1 MHARYTNVVK
11 GTALDS
17 RSSHALMNAA
27 EFSPGASA
35 STCPSSLKT
44 LRATRFSAASIAG
57 VKTARNTTDQDISGK
72 DRVMWFSY
80 KATSGSAS
88 VSTRNEFRAAG
99 GCWPRPGSRHLAAKR
114 GWFGSGG
121 LNPRAGVRKLETGN
135 WGLGRG
141 LELAMD
147 HCVFGRRL
155 CVVVAV
161 ILVFSSN
168 PCRAEDNGGSD
179 WRRPFRPDPHTVVLY
194 HFDEGRGER
203 LKVLEPCSKF
213 QVLLVFPGFPIATSW
228 VYQNLRLKLT
238 KRPNNISI
246 LRKNLSLSNITSLG
260 SQLYNDL
267 ESVVIQKFPEVKVV
281 KDELWAWGALGVL
294 LSGSGSTVFGIF
306 DDPEKA
312 QVACASLK
320 GDWERVV
327 TETIESFTEF
337 YPKEILNYP

>member
-1 MHARYTNVVK
+1 MKLKFKTPAKVNLGLHVHGKREDGFHELETIFQMVSLFDDVELELLSSGIKLECDMPGIPTDDTNLACKAALLLRKSYQVEGK
-11 GTALDS
+11 GVSIRLKKKIPFGAGLGGGS
-17 RSSHALMNAA
+17 GNAA
-27 EFSPGASA
+27 
-35 STCPSSLKT
+35 
-44 LRATRFSAASIAG
+44 G
-57 VKTARNTTDQDISGK
+57 VLMGLNRLWDLNI
-72 DRVMWFSY
+72 DREKLF
-80 KATSGSAS
+80 T
-88 VSTRNEFRAAG
+88 
-99 GCWPRPGSRHLAAKR
+99 LAA
-114 GWFGSGG
+114 
-121 LNPRAGVRKLETGN
+121 
-135 WGLGRG
+135 
-141 LELAMD
+141 EL
-147 HCVFGRRL
+147 
-155 CVVVAV
+155 
-161 ILVFSSN
+161 
-168 PCRAEDNGGSD
+168 GSD
-179 WRRPFRPDPHTVVLY
+179 VPFFLTSPCALGK
-194 HFDEGRGER
+194 GRGER
-203 LKVLEPCSKF
+203 LKVLESCSKF

-312 QVACASLK
+312 QVACASLN

-337 YPKEILNYP
+337 YPEEILNYP

>member
-1 MHARYTNVVK
+1 MKLKFKTPAKVNLGLHVHGKREDGFHELETIFQMVSLFDDVELELLSSGIKLECDMPGIPTDDTNLVCKAALLLRKSYQVEDK
-11 GTALDS
+11 GVSIRLKKKIPFGAGLGGGS
-17 RSSHALMNAA
+17 GNAA
-27 EFSPGASA
+27 
-35 STCPSSLKT
+35 
-44 LRATRFSAASIAG
+44 G
-57 VKTARNTTDQDISGK
+57 VLMGLNRLWDLNIEREKLFT
-72 DRVMWFSY
+72 
-80 KATSGSAS
+80 
-88 VSTRNEFRAAG
+88 
-99 GCWPRPGSRHLAAKR
+99 LAA
-114 GWFGSGG
+114 
-121 LNPRAGVRKLETGN
+121 
-135 WGLGRG
+135 
-141 LELAMD
+141 EL
-147 HCVFGRRL
+147 
-155 CVVVAV
+155 
-161 ILVFSSN
+161 
-168 PCRAEDNGGSD
+168 GSD
-179 WRRPFRPDPHTVVLY
+179 VPFFLTSPCALGK
-194 HFDEGRGER
+194 GRGER

-312 QVACASLK
+312 QVACASLN

-337 YPKEILNYP
+337 YPEEILNYP

>member
-1 MHARYTNVVK
+1 MKLKFKTPAKVNLGLHVHGKREDGFHELETIFQMVSLFDDVELELLSSGIKLECDTPGIPTDDTNLVFKAALLLRKSYQVEGK
-11 GTALDS
+11 GVSIRLKKKIPFGAGLGGGS
-17 RSSHALMNAA
+17 GNAA
-27 EFSPGASA
+27 
-35 STCPSSLKT
+35 
-44 LRATRFSAASIAG
+44 G
-57 VKTARNTTDQDISGK
+57 VLMGLNRLWDLNIEREKLFT
-72 DRVMWFSY
+72 
-80 KATSGSAS
+80 
-88 VSTRNEFRAAG
+88 
-99 GCWPRPGSRHLAAKR
+99 LAA
-114 GWFGSGG
+114 
-121 LNPRAGVRKLETGN
+121 
-135 WGLGRG
+135 
-141 LELAMD
+141 EL
-147 HCVFGRRL
+147 
-155 CVVVAV
+155 
-161 ILVFSSN
+161 
-168 PCRAEDNGGSD
+168 GSD
-179 WRRPFRPDPHTVVLY
+179 VPFFLTSPCALGK
-194 HFDEGRGER
+194 GRGER

-246 LRKNLSLSNITSLG
+246 LRKNLSLSDITSLG

-312 QVACASLK
+312 QVACASLN

-337 YPKEILNYP
+337 YPEEILNYP

>member
-1 MHARYTNVVK
+1 MKLKFKTPAKVNLGLHVHGKREDGFHELETIFQMVSLFDDVELELLSSGIKLECDTPGIPTDDTNLVCKAALLLRKSYQVEGK
-11 GTALDS
+11 GVSIRLKKKIPFGAGLGGGS
-17 RSSHALMNAA
+17 GNAA
-27 EFSPGASA
+27 
-35 STCPSSLKT
+35 
-44 LRATRFSAASIAG
+44 G
-57 VKTARNTTDQDISGK
+57 VLMGLNRLWDLNIEREKLFT
-72 DRVMWFSY
+72 
-80 KATSGSAS
+80 
-88 VSTRNEFRAAG
+88 
-99 GCWPRPGSRHLAAKR
+99 LAA
-114 GWFGSGG
+114 
-121 LNPRAGVRKLETGN
+121 
-135 WGLGRG
+135 
-141 LELAMD
+141 EL
-147 HCVFGRRL
+147 
-155 CVVVAV
+155 
-161 ILVFSSN
+161 
-168 PCRAEDNGGSD
+168 GSD
-179 WRRPFRPDPHTVVLY
+179 VPFFLTSPCALGK
-194 HFDEGRGER
+194 GRGER

-312 QVACASLK
+312 QVACASLN

-337 YPKEILNYP
+337 YPEEILNYP

>member
-1 MHARYTNVVK
+1 MKLKFKTPAKVNLGLHVHGKREDGFHELETIFQMVSLFDDVELELLSSGIKLECDTPGIPTDDTNLVCKAALLLRKSYQVEGK
-11 GTALDS
+11 GVSIRLKKKIPFGAGLGGGS
-17 RSSHALMNAA
+17 GNAA
-27 EFSPGASA
+27 
-35 STCPSSLKT
+35 
-44 LRATRFSAASIAG
+44 G
-57 VKTARNTTDQDISGK
+57 VLMGLNRLWDLNIEREKLFT
-72 DRVMWFSY
+72 
-80 KATSGSAS
+80 
-88 VSTRNEFRAAG
+88 
-99 GCWPRPGSRHLAAKR
+99 LAA
-114 GWFGSGG
+114 
-121 LNPRAGVRKLETGN
+121 
-135 WGLGRG
+135 
-141 LELAMD
+141 EL
-147 HCVFGRRL
+147 
-155 CVVVAV
+155 
-161 ILVFSSN
+161 
-168 PCRAEDNGGSD
+168 GSD
-179 WRRPFRPDPHTVVLY
+179 VPFFLTSPCALGK
-194 HFDEGRGER
+194 GRGER

-246 LRKNLSLSNITSLG
+246 LRKNLSLSDITSLG

-312 QVACASLK
+312 QVACASLN

>member
-1 MHARYTNVVK
+1 MKLKFKTPAKVNLGLHVHGKREDGFHELETIFQMVSLFDDVELELLSSGIKLECDTPGIPTDDTNLVCKAALLLRKSYQVEGK
-11 GTALDS
+11 GVSIRLKKKIPFGAGLGGGS
-17 RSSHALMNAA
+17 GNAA
-27 EFSPGASA
+27 
-35 STCPSSLKT
+35 
-44 LRATRFSAASIAG
+44 G
-57 VKTARNTTDQDISGK
+57 VLMGLNRLWDLNIEREKLFT
-72 DRVMWFSY
+72 
-80 KATSGSAS
+80 
-88 VSTRNEFRAAG
+88 
-99 GCWPRPGSRHLAAKR
+99 LAA
-114 GWFGSGG
+114 
-121 LNPRAGVRKLETGN
+121 
-135 WGLGRG
+135 
-141 LELAMD
+141 EL
-147 HCVFGRRL
+147 
-155 CVVVAV
+155 
-161 ILVFSSN
+161 
-168 PCRAEDNGGSD
+168 GSD
-179 WRRPFRPDPHTVVLY
+179 VPFFLTSPCALGK
-194 HFDEGRGER
+194 GRGER

-246 LRKNLSLSNITSLG
+246 LRKNLSLSDITSLG

-312 QVACASLK
+312 QVACASLN

-337 YPKEILNYP
+337 YPEEILNYP

>member
-1 MHARYTNVVK
+1 MKLKFKTPAKVNLGLHVHGKREDGFHELETIFQMVSLFDDVELELLSSGIKLECDMPGIPTDDTNLVCKAALLLRKSYQVEGK
-11 GTALDS
+11 GVSIRLKKKIPFGAGLGGG
-17 RSSHALMNAA
+17 SSNAA
-27 EFSPGASA
+27 
-35 STCPSSLKT
+35 
-44 LRATRFSAASIAG
+44 G
-57 VKTARNTTDQDISGK
+57 VLMGLNRLWDLNIEREKLFT
-72 DRVMWFSY
+72 
-80 KATSGSAS
+80 
-88 VSTRNEFRAAG
+88 
-99 GCWPRPGSRHLAAKR
+99 LAA
-114 GWFGSGG
+114 
-121 LNPRAGVRKLETGN
+121 
-135 WGLGRG
+135 
-141 LELAMD
+141 EL
-147 HCVFGRRL
+147 
-155 CVVVAV
+155 
-161 ILVFSSN
+161 
-168 PCRAEDNGGSD
+168 GSD
-179 WRRPFRPDPHTVVLY
+179 VPFFLTSPCALGK
-194 HFDEGRGER
+194 GRGER

-246 LRKNLSLSNITSLG
+246 LRKNLSLSDITSLG

-312 QVACASLK
+312 QVACASLN

-337 YPKEILNYP
+337 YPEEILNYP